1 MKDERDRSPK
11 GRFKYL
17 AEKRVDKALS
27 AIQSVGKLSDTKNY
41 EYTDD
46 QVKQITDALNDA
58 VQKVA
63 NEYAINKKKSE
74 GSFKLR

>member
-11 GRFKYL
+11 GRFQYL

-27 AIQSVGKLSDTKNY
+27 AINSVGKLSDTKNY

-46 QVKQITDALNDA
+46 QVQQITDALNDA

-63 NEYAINKKKSE
+63 NEYAMNRKKSE
-74 GSFKLR
+74 GSFKLK